1 MILLVGL
8 SLGILLRV
16 TSGSSV
22 AGLSRVRLR
31 GETIL
36 LVLLCVQTALPLLRT
51 TGSLAHL
58 AYWLWLTTFPVLI
71 WIAVRNRACPG
82 MLVVAMGLSLN
93 LLVVA
98 INGGMPVMPVA
109 AAAAGLQGQLAVPVG
124 DFVHVLGLPA
134 TRLPWL
140 ADVLPLPG
148 APLLGIVPSAGDLL
162 LYVGVVA
169 FVAGARETRA
179 DFPRR
184 AQ

>member
-8 SLGILLRV
+8 ALGILLRMA
-16 TSGSSV
+16 SGNSLG
-22 AGLSRVRLR
+22 GLARVGLR
-31 GETIL
+31 GEATL
-36 LVLLCVQTALPLLRT
+36 LALLCAQAALPVVRT

-71 WIAVRNRACPG
+71 WIAWRNRAYPG
-82 MLVVAMGLSLN
+82 MLVVALGLLLN

-98 INGGMPVMPVA
+98 SNGGMPVMSAA
-109 AAAAGLQGQLAVPVG
+109 AAAAGLHGQLAVPVG

-169 FVAGARETRA
+169 FVAGARETGT
-179 DFPRR
+179 DFPKR

>member
-1 MILLVGL
+1 MILLIGL
-8 SLGILLRV
+8 ALGILLRV
-16 TSGSSV
+16 ASGNSL

-31 GETIL
+31 GETTL
-36 LVLLCVQTALPLLRT
+36 LVLLCVQVALPLLRT

-71 WIAVRNRACPG
+71 WIALRNRACPG
-82 MLVVAMGLSLN
+82 MLVVALGLLLN
-93 LLVVA
+93 FLVVA
-98 INGGMPVMPVA
+98 SNGGMPVMPVA
-109 AAAAGLQGQLAVPVG
+109 AAAAGLHGQLAVPVG

-148 APLLGIVPSAGDLL
+148 APLFGIVPSAGDLL

-169 FVAGARETRA
+169 FVAGARETGTNL
-179 DFPRR
+179 PRR

>member
-1 MILLVGL
+1 MILLVSL
-8 SLGILLRV
+8 ALGILLRMA
-16 TSGSSV
+16 SGNSL
-22 AGLSRVRLR
+22 ADLSRVRLR
-31 GETIL
+31 GEATL
-36 LVLLCVQTALPLLRT
+36 LVLLCAQAVLPVLRT

-58 AYWLWLTTFPVLI
+58 AYWLWLAAFPVLV
-71 WIAVRNRACPG
+71 WIAWRNRAYPG
-82 MLVVAMGLSLN
+82 MLVVALGLLLN
-93 LLVVA
+93 LVVVA
-98 INGGMPVMPVA
+98 SNGGMPVMPAA
-109 AAAAGLQGQLAVPVG
+109 AAAAGLHGRLVVPVG

-140 ADVLPLPG
+140 ADILPLPG
-148 APLLGIVPSAGDLL
+148 TPLLGIVPSAGDLL